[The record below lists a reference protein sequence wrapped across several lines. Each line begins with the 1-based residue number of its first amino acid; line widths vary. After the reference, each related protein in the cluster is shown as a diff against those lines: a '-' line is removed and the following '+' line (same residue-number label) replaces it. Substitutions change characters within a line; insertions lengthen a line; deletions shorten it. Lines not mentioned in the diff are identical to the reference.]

1 MAVTIDPALL
11 AAAECDE
18 RGVPLAG
25 RRAELAALRAA
36 GAADLAAGRIYEGH
50 VNALQLIGR
59 LGTPAQRARARA
71 DAERGLLFGVWNT
84 QDDDPVR
91 VVDAGSRIALA
102 GAKTWASGAGGTVLR
117 PVVTAR
123 LPDGA
128 SQMCVVP
135 LDELSAQV
143 DASEWRPLGMQAS
156 DSFRVG
162 FEGVT
167 LAPDALLG
175 GPGDYER
182 APWFLG
188 GALRFCA
195 VQCGG
200 LEALLAAT
208 ARYLSERGRDGD
220 PFQTARV
227 ARMRVGVRASLGLLA
242 AGADAWSAF
251 DAEPSDRNAAA
262 VVDAADVARVQV
274 ERAALDGIELAE
286 QSVGARGLL
295 EPLPF
300 AALVRDLSMYL
311 RQPAPDAALLRV
323 GRTAFAEASSGRS
336 TVSASFNGTSA

>member
-11 AAAECDE
+11 AAARCDE

-25 RRAELAALRAA
+25 RRAELDALRAA

-59 LGTPAQRARARA
+59 FGTPAQRARAWA

-102 GAKTWASGAGGTVLR
+102 GAKSWASGAGGTVLR
-117 PVVTAR
+117 PIVTAR
-123 LPDGA
+123 LPGGA
-128 SQMCVVP
+128 SQMLVVP
-135 LDELSAQV
+135 LERVAAQV
-143 DASEWRPLGMQAS
+143 DASAWRPLGMAAS

-162 FEGVT
+162 FENVV
-167 LAPDALLG
+167 LDADALLG

-182 APWFLG
+182 DPWFLG

-200 LEALLAAT
+200 LAALLGET
-208 ARYLSERGRDGD
+208 ARYLAERGRAGD
-220 PFQTARV
+220 AFQTARV
-227 ARMRVGVRASLGLLA
+227 ARMRVGLRAALGLLG
-242 AGADAWSAF
+242 AGAAAWSAF
-251 DAEPSDRNAAA
+251 DADPSEANAAA

-323 GRTAFAEASSGRS
+323 GRSAFAEASSGCS
-336 TVSASFNGTSA
+336 AASASATGTGA